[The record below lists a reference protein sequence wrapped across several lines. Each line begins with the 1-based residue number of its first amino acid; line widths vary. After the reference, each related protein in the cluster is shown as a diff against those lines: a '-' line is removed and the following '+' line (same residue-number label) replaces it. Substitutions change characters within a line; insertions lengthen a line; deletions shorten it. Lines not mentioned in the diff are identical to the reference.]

1 MMQLVIGNGSIPD
14 AESLAE
20 AITKD
25 AHEGN
30 LETWSFCRSLIG
42 GMPAKCIYH
51 DTEQTRQDHK
61 VAYFHVHAESKFVY
75 FDLHPA
81 EGSDL
86 SETEK
91 LFLLARL
98 SEILICNYKGRFF
111 DIHIGWS

>member
-1 MMQLVIGNGSIPD
+1 MQLVIGNGSIPD

-20 AITKD
+20 A
-25 AHEGN
+25 
-30 LETWSFCRSLIG
+30 
-42 GMPAKCIYH
+42 
-51 DTEQTRQDHK
+51 
-61 VAYFHVHAESKFVY
+61 YFHVHAESNFVY

-91 LFLLARL
+91 LFLLGRL